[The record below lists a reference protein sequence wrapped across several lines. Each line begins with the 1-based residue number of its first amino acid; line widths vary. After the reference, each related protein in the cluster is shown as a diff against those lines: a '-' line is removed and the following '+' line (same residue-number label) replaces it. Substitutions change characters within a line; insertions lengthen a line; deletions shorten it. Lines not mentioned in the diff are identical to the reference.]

1 MYFKMSEDESALRKL
16 SSEQNAT
23 GDSLPLA
30 PGKAGPLRLGAF
42 KKTPEHLQAIERV
55 QAWTRQRF
63 SLPEEAPVLASE
75 LTCAVPGCPPLETI
89 IAFWTENGERRH
101 FKVFKPVEQ
110 VVLDDLPPAWLKDSL
125 CSIEGEG
132 FSCC

>member
-1 MYFKMSEDESALRKL
+1 MNEENRALHESSAGPDQSGNSGSLRG
-16 SSEQNAT
+16 AT
-23 GDSLPLA
+23 
-30 PGKAGPLRLGAF
+30 KVGPLRLGAF

-55 QAWTRQRF
+55 QGWTRTRF
-63 SLPEEAPVLASE
+63 TLPDDAPVLASE
-75 LTCAVPGCPPLETI
+75 LACTVPGCPPLETVV
-89 IAFWTENGERRH
+89 AFWTENGERRH

-110 VVLDDLPPAWLKDSL
+110 VVEDDLPPAWLKDSL

>member
-1 MYFKMSEDESALRKL
+1 MMKEKTRALRKSL
-16 SSEQNAT
+16 SGQDQSGASESPA
-23 GDSLPLA
+23 A
-30 PGKAGPLRLGAF
+30 PPKAGPLRLGAF

-55 QAWTRQRF
+55 QEWTRDRF
-63 SLPEEAPVLASE
+63 SLPQDAPVLASE
-75 LTCAVPGCPPLETI
+75 LACSVPGCPPIETVV
-89 IAFWTENGERRH
+89 AFWTENGDRRH

-110 VVLDDLPPAWLKDSL
+110 VVLDDFPPAWLKDSL

>member
-16 SSEQNAT
+16 SSEQNAA

-30 PGKAGPLRLGAF
+30 SGKAGPLRLGAF

-75 LTCAVPGCPPLETI
+75 LACAVPGCPPLETV

-110 VVLDDLPPAWLKDSL
+110 VVVDDLPPAWLKDSL

>member
-1 MYFKMSEDESALRKL
+1 MSEDESALRKL

-75 LTCAVPGCPPLETI
+75 LACAVPGCPPLETI

>member
-1 MYFKMSEDESALRKL
+1 MMNEKTRALRK
-16 SSEQNAT
+16 SVSGQDQAGVGE
-23 GDSLPLA
+23 LPPA
-30 PGKAGPLRLGAF
+30 PAKVGPLRLGAF
-42 KKTPEHLQAIERV
+42 KKTPEHRQAIERV
-55 QAWTRQRF
+55 QAWTRERF

-75 LTCAVPGCPPLETI
+75 LACTVPGCPPLETVV
-89 IAFWTENGERRH
+89 AFWTENGERRH

-110 VVLDDLPPAWLKDSL
+110 VALDDLPPAWLKDSL

>member
-1 MYFKMSEDESALRKL
+1 MNEENRALPD
-16 SSEQNAT
+16 SSSGPDQSGNS
-23 GDSLPLA
+23 GPLPRTA
-30 PGKAGPLRLGAF
+30 KVGPLRLGAF

-55 QAWTRQRF
+55 QAWTRERF
-63 SLPEEAPVLASE
+63 SLPQDAPVLASE
-75 LTCAVPGCPPLETI
+75 LACTVPGCPPLETVV
-89 IAFWTENGERRH
+89 AFWIESGERRH

-110 VVLDDLPPAWLKDSL
+110 VVEDDLPPAWLKDSL

>member
-16 SSEQNAT
+16 SSERNAA

-42 KKTPEHLQAIERV
+42 KKTPEHFQAIQRV

-75 LTCAVPGCPPLETI
+75 LTCAVPGCPPLETV

>member
-1 MYFKMSEDESALRKL
+1 MSKDESALRKL
-16 SSEQNAT
+16 SSEENADRSNVP
-23 GDSLPLA
+23 GA
-30 PGKAGPLRLGAF
+30 RGKAGPLRLGAF
-42 KKTPEHLQAIERV
+42 KKTPEHHQAIERV
-55 QAWTRQRF
+55 QAWTRERF
-63 SLPEEAPVLASE
+63 SLTEEAPVLASE
-75 LTCAVPGCPPLETI
+75 LACAVPGCPPLETV

>member
-1 MYFKMSEDESALRKL
+1 MYFEMSEDESALRRL
-16 SSEQNAT
+16 SSGQSTT
-23 GDSLPLA
+23 GNRLPRA
-30 PGKAGPLRLGAF
+30 RGKAGPLRLGAF

-55 QAWTRQRF
+55 QAWTRERF

-75 LTCAVPGCPPLETI
+75 LACTVPGCPPLETV

-132 FSCC
+132 FGCC